1 MEYLSYEALLII
13 ELFRLFAKVLLA
25 LRPFAM
31 CLKMLKFGSSAD
43 EYFLNGYNVTYF
55 IFSDNT
61 DINILNVPCFM

>member
-43 EYFLNGYNVTYF
+43 EYFLLYF
-55 IFSDNT
+55 LRSVSLGGCT
-61 DINILNVPCFM
+61 